1 MTEPASPRAASDGR
15 ERDHE
20 KLLVV
25 EDLVKVY
32 GRRRVVNKVSFDV
45 EPGEIV
51 GLLGPNGA
59 GKTTTFLMTVGM
71 VTPESGTIRFKGKDV
86 TRLPMFKR
94 AHLGIGYLAQEP
106 SIFRRLT
113 VEENIL
119 AILET
124 RKLSRL
130 DRAHRLE
137 ELLAELDLARLRKN
151 RADTLSGGERRRL
164 EITRALVT
172 NPSLIL
178 LDEPF
183 AGVDPI
189 AVADVQDIVQKLSRR
204 GIGVLLTDHNVRE
217 TLSITNR
224 ACIIHEGKI
233 CARGTAPELIRNEIV
248 RRVYLGE
255 KFAMPGVGISTEE
268 ERGLEESPPV
278 PAPTAPKHKPPAAAV
293 PSKKIAAQPPAAFA
307 EGVSHDE
314 VKILGSPLFEN
325 VRERVKSLDERPA
338 APAAKPAAPA
348 PKPVA
353 PASTPAVAP
362 AKPAP
367 RPVGPIFKPTANP
380 AAPKPATPVS
390 KPATPAVKPATP
402 VSRPATPIPKPAAPA
417 AKPAAPA
424 AKPAAPAAQ
433 PGAPATRPAPPRPA
447 PPPSAPKEPNQGGA
461 PG

>member
-1 MTEPASPRAASDGR
+1 MAQKSAPADGGANTGGKKGGEGAPGEPGKK
-15 ERDHE
+15 
-20 KLLVV
+20 KLLAV
-25 EDLVKVY
+25 ENLVKIY
-32 GRRRVVNKVSFDV
+32 GRRRVVDKVSFDV

-71 VTPESGTIRFKGKDV
+71 VTPESGSILFKGKDV

-124 RKLSRL
+124 RKLSRH
-130 DRAHRLE
+130 DRAARLE
-137 ELLAELDLARLRKN
+137 ELLAELDLARIRKN

-189 AVADVQDIVQKLSRR
+189 AVADVQEIVQKLSRR

-224 ACIIHEGKI
+224 AYIIYEGKI
-233 CARGTAPELIRNEIV
+233 IERGSAPDLIRNQLV
-248 RRVYLGE
+248 RKVYLGE
-255 KFAMPGVGISTEE
+255 RFDMPGVGISTEE
-268 ERGLEESPPV
+268 ERGLEETSPPR
-278 PAPTAPKHKPPAAAV
+278 PGAPHLSPPAA
-293 PSKKIAAQPPAAFA
+293 PDPAPAGGKPAFT

-325 VRERVKSLDERPA
+325 VRDKVKGGDEKSPRGENAPPGKPGSPAERP
-338 APAAKPAAPA
+338 P
-348 PKPVA
+348 
-353 PASTPAVAP
+353 
-362 AKPAP
+362 
-367 RPVGPIFKPTANP
+367 
-380 AAPKPATPVS
+380 
-390 KPATPAVKPATP
+390 
-402 VSRPATPIPKPAAPA
+402 SR
-417 AKPAAPA
+417 
-424 AKPAAPAAQ
+424 
-433 PGAPATRPAPPRPA
+433 R
-447 PPPSAPKEPNQGGA
+447 PPPPPAHVKKSKDSKKDKRERGSN
-461 PG
+461 

>member
-1 MTEPASPRAASDGR
+1 MARDKGAADGGKAAVAAPGGRASSAPAR
-15 ERDHE
+15 
-20 KLLVV
+20 KLLEV
-25 EDLVKVY
+25 ENLVKVF
-32 GRRRVVNKVSFDV
+32 GRRRVVDKVSFDV

-71 VTPESGTIRFKGKDV
+71 VTPESGTIRFRGQDV
-86 TRLPMFKR
+86 TRLPMFRR

-124 RKLSRL
+124 RKLSRAE
-130 DRAHRLE
+130 REIRLE

-189 AVADVQDIVQKLSRR
+189 AVADVQEIVQKLSRR

-224 ACIIHEGKI
+224 AYIIYEGKI
-233 CARGTAPELIRNEIV
+233 IERGSAQELIRNQLV
-248 RRVYLGE
+248 RKVYLGDR
-255 KFAMPGVGISTEE
+255 FDMPGIGISSEE
-268 ERGLEESPPV
+268 ERGLE
-278 PAPTAPKHKPPAAAV
+278 AAAPPAATG
-293 PSKKIAAQPPAAFA
+293 PEKPAASPPPKPAFT

-314 VKILGSPLFEN
+314 VKILGSPLFETF
-325 VRERVKSLDERPA
+325 REKVKGAGGDE
-338 APAAKPAAPA
+338 KPARADEA
-348 PKPVA
+348 
-353 PASTPAVAP
+353 
-362 AKPAP
+362 
-367 RPVGPIFKPTANP
+367 
-380 AAPKPATPVS
+380 
-390 KPATPAVKPATP
+390 
-402 VSRPATPIPKPAAPA
+402 
-417 AKPAAPA
+417 
-424 AKPAAPAAQ
+424 
-433 PGAPATRPAPPRPA
+433 
-447 PPPSAPKEPNQGGA
+447 APKEPPPPVSPPPQPLRPKPKSPPPPPGPKGA
-461 PG
+461 PGKPKRRGPP